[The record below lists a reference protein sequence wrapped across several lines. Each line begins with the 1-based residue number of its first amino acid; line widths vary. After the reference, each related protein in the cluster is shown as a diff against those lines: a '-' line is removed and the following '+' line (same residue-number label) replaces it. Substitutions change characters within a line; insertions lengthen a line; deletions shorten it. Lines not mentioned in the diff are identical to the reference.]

1 MTGNLRLFR
10 LVLGLAPLLAGAG
23 AAGCR
28 PEAMAAGATA
38 MASTTPA
45 DPAATPAASL
55 APPAGD
61 GLSKEDA
68 ALAARITAESIA
80 GPTRFL
86 ASDLLEGRGTGS
98 RGDQIAEEYIA
109 AELAALG
116 MKPGGDGATFF
127 QRVPLVGITAQLPK
141 TVTARGNGPK
151 AGAPVTMRIPEE
163 LVVMSGVTEPQ
174 VTLPVAP
181 LVFVGYGI
189 VAPEFQWDDYKDADV
204 RGKIVVVMNN
214 DPSSDPTLFAGK
226 ARLWYGRYDYKYL
239 QAARKG
245 AVGCIIVHTTPS
257 AGYPF
262 QVVVTSNAHEKFE
275 LAGETGEPRLA
286 AKMWL
291 TEEQAKKLVA
301 LGGDDLDNLRG
312 HAESRAFRPVPLS
325 ATLGFHFTNQVHKV
339 ESANVIG
346 ILPGADPELAKE
358 AVVYSAHHDH
368 LGIGLVKNGDGIY
381 NGAIDNASGVGA
393 LLAIAR
399 AAAAAPRTRRS
410 LVFNAVT
417 AEEQGLLGS
426 EFYARHPTFPA
437 GRLAADLNMDS
448 MNADGKTN
456 DLGFVGLGKSSLD
469 TVVVDVARAQGRT
482 VHGDAFPD
490 RGAFYRSDQF
500 SFAKIGVP
508 GVYVSGGPEYVG
520 RPSGWGEARKVAYEK
535 NRYHQ
540 PSDEFDPNWDWGG
553 AVQDAQL
560 LFLVGRRIADADAMP
575 TWSPTDEFAKI
586 ARPR

>member
-1 MTGNLRLFR
+1 MLTT
-10 LVLGLAPLLAGAG
+10 AACQAGV
-23 AAGCR
+23 AAGTGTTTVS
-28 PEAMAAGATA
+28 ASASSGGSATVA
-38 MASTTPA
+38 
-45 DPAATPAASL
+45 AATPAR
-55 APPAGD
+55 GD
-61 GLSKEDA
+61 AELGKEDA
-68 ALAARITAESIA
+68 TLAARITAEAIA
-80 GPTRFL
+80 APTRFL
-86 ASDLLEGRGTGS
+86 SSDLLEGRGTGS
-98 RGDQIAEEYIA
+98 RGDQIAIEYIA
-109 AELAALG
+109 AELASLG
-116 MKPGGDGATFF
+116 MKPGGDGSTFF
-127 QRVPLVGITAQLPK
+127 QRVPLVGITAQPPK
-141 TVTARGNGPK
+141 TVTVHGNGPH
-151 AGAPVTMRIPEE
+151 AGSPVTLKIPED
-163 LVVMSGVTEPQ
+163 LVVMSGKTDAQ
-174 VTLPVAP
+174 VTVPVAP

-189 VAPEFQWDDYKDADV
+189 VAPEFQWDDYKDTDV

-226 ARLWYGRYDYKYL
+226 TRLWYGRWDYKYL

-245 AVGCIIVHTTPS
+245 AVGCIIIHTTPS
-257 AGYPF
+257 AGYPY

-275 LAGETGEPRLA
+275 LAADSDQARLA
-286 AKMWL
+286 AKMWM
-291 TEEQAKKLVA
+291 TEESARKLFA

-312 HAESRAFRPVPLS
+312 HAESRSFRPVALS
-325 ATLGFHFTNQVHKV
+325 ATLGFHFTNAVRKV

-346 ILPGADPELAKE
+346 VLPGNDPELAKE
-358 AVVYSAHHDH
+358 AVVYTAHHDH

-410 LVFNAVT
+410 LVFNSVT

-448 MNADGKTN
+448 MNANGKTT

-469 TVVVDVARAQGRT
+469 KVVVDVAREQGRT

-490 RGAFYRSDQF
+490 RGSYYRSDQF
-500 SFAKIGVP
+500 SFAKVGVP
-508 GVYVSGGPEYVG
+508 GVYVSGGPDFAG
-520 RPSGWGEARKVAYEK
+520 RPPGWGEARIVDYEK

-540 PSDEFDPNWDWGG
+540 PSDEYDPNWDWSG

-560 LFLVGRRIADADAMP
+560 LFVVGRRVADADAMP
-575 TWSPTDEFAKI
+575 AWNPTDEFAKVP
-586 ARPR
+586 RPR